1 MSSVLRQ
8 LWSVRVM
15 LIMFLTPLILLP
27 LPLYIGTQEAKA
39 AFVLIMMAVYWITEA
54 VPIAVTAL
62 LPAFM
67 FPMLGVVKA
76 KVIAPA
82 YISDTI
88 MVFMGG
94 LIMAVAIETWNIHRR
109 MALRVLLLF
118 GSEPRWLMLGLM
130 VSTWFLSMWIS
141 NSATTA
147 MMIPIA
153 EAILIQLKGTSEAL
167 KEQSDDIEGNQ
178 DSDEKK
184 KTSSGKGFENNTS
197 GDNAGDDND
206 DNDDDDDDDIQHKKI
221 CKAISLCICYAANSG
236 GIASLTGTGPNLVVR
251 DQAET
256 VFAQYNEQSPI
267 SFTSWMSFGF
277 ALSFILM
284 MTCWGWL
291 QIIYLRCRTACGCC
305 SVDPQRKSNGERVKR
320 VIREQY
326 EALGPVTYAQ
336 GSVMSLFLL
345 LVIFWISRD
354 LGGVG
359 GWGDLF
365 RDDYVKDST
374 PALLLVILLFFLPSK
389 APKIFCMADKYSD
402 KVETP
407 RPLLLWKDVHEK
419 LPWAL
424 FLLLGGGFA
433 LAKGCKDSGL
443 SLWIGEQLEV
453 FKGLNPYAMLIIL
466 CYLTAALTE
475 VTSNVAIATI
485 IMPILSTLAINTGVN
500 PLFYMIPAAIS
511 ASFAFMLPV
520 ATAPNALAFSYGHLK
535 ITDMVSAGFVL
546 NIVAVPLLV
555 MATYLWGN
563 AVFDLDVLPPG
574 FKMNVT
580 QNADVTSM

>member
-8 LWSVRVM
+8 IWSIRVM

-76 KVIAPA
+76 KDIAPA

-167 KEQSDDIEGNQ
+167 KEQSDHIEEGNQ
-178 DSDEKK
+178 GSDEKK
-184 KTSSGKGFENNTS
+184 TRPSDKGTENINS
-197 GDNAGDDND
+197 GDNDGDDG
-206 DNDDDDDDDIQHKKI
+206 DIQHKKI

-284 MTCWGWL
+284 ITCWGWL
-291 QIIYLRCRTACGCC
+291 QIIYLRCRTACSCC
-305 SVDPQRKSNGERVKR
+305 SVDPLRKSNGERVKQ

-336 GSVMSLFLL
+336 GSVMLLFGL

-354 LGGVG
+354 LGGIG

-374 PALLLVILLFFLPSK
+374 PALLLVLLLFFLPSK
-389 APKIFCMADKYSD
+389 APKVFCMADKYND
-402 KVETP
+402 KVGTP
-407 RPLLLWKDVHEK
+407 RPLLIWNDVHEK

-453 FKGLNPYAMLIIL
+453 FKGLNPYVMLIIL

-563 AVFDLDVLPPG
+563 AVFNLDVLPPG

-580 QNADVTSM
+580 QNADVTTI